1 MIELT
6 GYRRSNGK
14 IGIRNHILVLPTV
27 VCANSVVEA
36 LERVYGTSIVGIKH
50 PYGCTFDTVSN
61 EEIINTFTGL
71 ALNPNV
77 YAVLLVGLGCE
88 TVNIN
93 EIYDQAQNYGVRVE
107 KVVIQENGGTKNTI
121 EKARAIIDRFLLEVK
136 ALKREP
142 IDFGDLIVGT
152 ECGASDSYSG
162 LTANPALGKTADL
175 IIERGGTVFLTE
187 LTEFI
192 GAEDILYE
200 QCADSSIA
208 LRLQKYLEITENDLA
223 RVGSAE
229 LRDISPGNIA
239 GGLSTL
245 EEKSLGCI
253 KKGGSTLIQEV
264 VGHGE
269 RPTKKGLVVMDAPGH
284 DVESMIA
291 MLAGGAQVIFF
302 TTGRGSPTGTPL
314 APVIKVSSNSSVY
327 NNLADNI
334 DVNAGTIVDGTET
347 IEDVANKML
356 DMLIEVVNG
365 CESKSEK
372 NFCREF
378 AIRRRG
384 VDACIL

>member
-36 LERVYGTSIVGIKH
+36 LERVYGTSIVAIKH

-61 EEIINTFTGL
+61 EEITNTFTGL

-93 EIYDQAQNYGVRVE
+93 EIYDQAQNNGVRVE
-107 KVVIQENGGTKNTI
+107 KLVIQENGGTKNTI

-175 IIERGGTVFLTE
+175 IIDRGGTVFLTE

-208 LRLQKYLEITENDLA
+208 LQLQQYLEITENDLA

-253 KKGGSTLIQEV
+253 KKGGSTFIQEV

-327 NNLADNI
+327 NNLVDNI